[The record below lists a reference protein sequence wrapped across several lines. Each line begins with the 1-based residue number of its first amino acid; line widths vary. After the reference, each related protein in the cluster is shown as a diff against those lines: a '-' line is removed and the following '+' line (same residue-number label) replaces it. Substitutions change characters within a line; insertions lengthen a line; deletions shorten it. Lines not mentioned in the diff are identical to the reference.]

1 MQAVTINLAD
11 LQAGKKIRHHE
22 NTKLFHYEPQLPV
35 VHTAAGKFG
44 ENLRAECAVSR
55 QAIQHKAQQERK
67 QNLEREEAEEAFE
80 PVKKK
85 RTKEKVK
92 KKAFRD
98 FFLPRGRRP

>member
-1 MQAVTINLAD
+1 MR
-11 LQAGKKIRHHE
+11 IRSC
-22 NTKLFHYEPQLPV
+22 FHYEPQLPV

-80 PVKKK
+80 P
-85 RTKEKVK
+85 R
-92 KKAFRD
+92 
-98 FFLPRGRRP
+98 

>member
-1 MQAVTINLAD
+1 MAD

-67 QNLEREEAEEAFE
+67 QNLEREEAEEAF
-80 PVKKK
+80 
-85 RTKEKVK
+85 R
-92 KKAFRD
+92 AR
-98 FFLPRGRRP
+98 